1 MLPPH
6 YVLPHSLVVMEIE
19 ILRLQTTVI
28 SLDNLHL
35 KLDSDWLLFLSISRK
50 EYVAKYDF

>member
-1 MLPPH
+1 MSPPH

-19 ILRLQTTVI
+19 ILGLQTKVI

-35 KLDSDWLLFLSISRK
+35 KLDSDWLLFPSISRK
-50 EYVAKYDF
+50 EYIAKYDF

>member
-1 MLPPH
+1 MSPPH

-19 ILRLQTTVI
+19 ILGLQTKVI

-35 KLDSDWLLFLSISRK
+35 KLDSD
-50 EYVAKYDF
+50 